1 MGNKEANIDLVFR
14 NGLKDFEVLPPSEVW
29 NNIRPVIRKKQ
40 QPFIILRSA
49 AVIAVLLSL
58 SFLTYR
64 WGREISPAI
73 QISVST
79 LAEESKSPAL
89 NTFLP
94 VNART
99 AERLRSVPLVAQ
111 EIPTTDEINS
121 ITLSDNIEQVPD
133 DFGFIP
139 QTTGFLPNK
148 IFLFPGTGLSPIP
161 GRSAY
166 NYNFDDY
173 LTDQTTYPSDTEV
186 EKTNKW
192 SIAAMASPTYY
203 PRFNAGDDELAK
215 QIMASEQSQVSYSGG
230 VAFSYKISRK
240 LSIQSGLYYSSVGQ
254 EVGGINS
261 FAGFQKYDYTKGD
274 HNFEVLTSSGTIYTN
289 NVDVF
294 LLDRS
299 GDRVL
304 SRYTNDLF
312 DPLKSNLQYL
322 NNSLRQSFSYLEM
335 PVILRY
341 KLLDKALDLNV
352 IGGLSYNLLVRNN
365 VYTTIDGGRYP
376 VGKTEGL
383 NPIMLS
389 SSIGMGME
397 YSLSEKFS
405 LNLEPTFRY
414 YINPFSVIPG
424 IKIHPYS
431 IGIFSGLTYKF

>member
-14 NGLKDFEVLPPSEVW
+14 NGLKDFEVLPPDMVW
-29 NNIRPVIRKKQ
+29 NNIRTVIRKKQ

-64 WGREISPAI
+64 WASEISPSF
-73 QISVST
+73 QIPVS
-79 LAEESKSPAL
+79 AVGEESESSVIY
-89 NTFLP
+89 TSLP
-94 VNART
+94 VNRRA
-99 AERLRSVPLVAQ
+99 AERVRSVPMVAQ
-111 EIPTTDEINS
+111 ETPTTDEINS
-121 ITLSDNIEQVPD
+121 ITLSDNIEPIPD

-139 QTTGFLPNK
+139 QTTGFLPDK
-148 IFLFPGTGLSPIP
+148 IFLFPGTGLSPVP
-161 GRSAY
+161 GKSAY
-166 NYNFDDY
+166 SYSFDDY
-173 LTDQTTYPSDTEV
+173 LTDQTIYPSYTED
-186 EKTNKW
+186 EKTNRW

-203 PRFNAGDDELAK
+203 PRFNAGDNELAK
-215 QIMASEQSQVSYSGG
+215 QIMASEQSQFSYSGG

-240 LSIQSGLYYSSVGQ
+240 LSIQSGLYYSSGGQ

-274 HNFEVLTSSGTIYTN
+274 HNFEVLTSNGTIYTN

-294 LLDRS
+294 LLDRA

-304 SRYTNDLF
+304 TRYTNDVF
-312 DPLKSNLQYL
+312 DPLKSELQYL

-341 KLLDKALDLNV
+341 KLLDKVLDLNV
-352 IGGLSYNLLVRNN
+352 IGGLSYNLLVSNN
-365 VYTTIDGGRYP
+365 VYATIDGGRYP

-383 NPIMLS
+383 NPVMLS

-414 YINPFSVIPG
+414 FINPFSVIPG
-424 IKIHPYS
+424 IRIHPYS